1 MPMSCGM
8 REGGIFVQIFRAAV
22 LIAWLVVM
30 WVKHSRRSDIG
41 IQSGRCDVLR
51 GLQRSRRA
59 QSNADFS
66 AHLLLMAAWIV
77 YRQKYLLPGLLFGL
91 AAVMF
96 GGAFSLAYI
105 FVATFTAKSSFKG
118 LLLGYRATEPAP

>member
-1 MPMSCGM
+1 M
-8 REGGIFVQIFRAAV
+8 QIFRAAV

-30 WVKHSRRSDIG
+30 WVSIHAVATLGFNQGGATFFGDFSHPW
-41 IQSGRCDVLR
+41 
-51 GLQRSRRA
+51 RA
-59 QSNADFS
+59 QFNADFS

-77 YRQKYLLPGLLFGL
+77 YRQKNLLLGLLFGL

-105 FVATFTAKSSFKG
+105 FVATFTAKGSFKG
-118 LLLGYRATEPAP
+118 LLLGYRATQAN

>member
-1 MPMSCGM
+1 M
-8 REGGIFVQIFRAAV
+8 QIFRAAV

-30 WVKHSRRSDIG
+30 WVSIHAVATLGFNQAGATFFGDFSNPW
-41 IQSGRCDVLR
+41 
-51 GLQRSRRA
+51 RA
-59 QSNADFS
+59 QFNADFS

-77 YRQKYLLPGLLFGL
+77 YRQNYLLLGLLFGL

-105 FVATFTAKSSFKG
+105 FVATFTAKGSFKG
-118 LLLGYRATEPAP
+118 LLLGYRAIQAY